1 MSFHV
6 IDFME
11 FRLLYRVG
19 VHMLPN
25 ACVLLIGPTAVIYD
39 VMLRIFF
46 IHRPAYPNGHFLCVH
61 CMVTL
66 ETSVGGTGRR
76 TLSTSPEG

>member
-1 MSFHV
+1 
-6 IDFME
+6 
-11 FRLLYRVG
+11 
-19 VHMLPN
+19 MLPN
-25 ACVLLIGPTAVIYD
+25 ACAVLMGPTAVIYD

-46 IHRPAYPNGHFLCVH
+46 FDRPASCPNGHFLYVCVH

-66 ETSVGGTGRR
+66 ETSVGGTLLCR